1 KRPEGRAPGAV
12 PRCAPG
18 WRLPMIP
25 LPKGLGPAYTT
36 TMKRQLVC
44 LVVALLA
51 TVLTPRA
58 EGPDDQYV
66 RIYYLI
72 QEADSWNEKGDLRQA
87 IAKYMEA
94 QSALKTLQVLNP
106 DWNERV
112 VNYRLDYIARKL
124 DPLTQKL
131 PPLTAAPGSPAAD
144 NATVAS
150 LMAATNQLK

>member
-1 KRPEGRAPGAV
+1 MKRP
-12 PRCAPG
+12 
-18 WRLPMIP
+18 
-25 LPKGLGPAYTT
+25 
-36 TMKRQLVC
+36 
-44 LVVALLA
+44 VALLTA
-51 TVLTPRA
+51 ALLAIVLALRA

-112 VNYRLDYIARKL
+112 VTYRLDYIARKL

-131 PPLTAAPGSPAAD
+131 PPATAAPL
-144 NATVAS
+144 NATGEG
-150 LMAATNQLK
+150 

>member
-1 KRPEGRAPGAV
+1 
-12 PRCAPG
+12 
-18 WRLPMIP
+18 
-25 LPKGLGPAYTT
+25 
-36 TMKRQLVC
+36 
-44 LVVALLA
+44 
-51 TVLTPRA
+51 A

-131 PPLTAAPGSPAAD
+131 PPLTAAPASPAAD

-150 LMAATNQLK
+150 LMAATNQLKAFQEEIARLSGQNALLEAKLKEALSVQPAAVDPHELAKAQERIKTLEKE